1 MSLPNT
7 SEWGDI
13 PSSSELFG
21 NEFFGDEL
29 MEMYANG
36 GDDDDHENVISSL
49 LGESHHPSVVT
60 DPTPVK
66 LEVGV
71 VEGGAALSH
80 GQDAHDVDKHPG
92 MLIAMNAAAM
102 DNGLGAL
109 GSSVEFSSPVSV
121 VDHSSAVFYAP
132 VTTMPSVP
140 LAAAPPVAAPA
151 AAAAPAP
158 RAPAPA
164 PVFAA
169 QTVKRPSNTT
179 ESAANKKRRGGGKAP
194 ATSSTGPPAPPKGTR
209 AGAPL
214 RQGARPPPVAPA
226 PGVPPRHMV
235 PGVQP
240 VRKGGGIPHQIVPR
254 PPMVPSTVVSTARV
268 MPPGSSSGMI
278 PKTAVPNGAKH
289 GDPGLKRAPTEADFK
304 DVAQAAVTSLIQNA
318 SSGVN
323 GVPAVKGPVP
333 PMAKP
338 PTTKPTEKIDTST
351 AHINALT
358 SQNWVNACNPVP
370 APVESSGNTGDKAA
384 RNARRAS
391 LSQEERAKQN
401 RDRNREH
408 ARNTR
413 LRKKAYV
420 EELKRTL
427 TEIVAQRDAAELEK
441 RHNAQRER
449 EQREVRFR
457 VMEEFLKL
465 RGRNELNAA
474 RWVAILEDGFTCTLP
489 KTPYRQMVE
498 GEKTNEQ
505 STNSPVSISELEQVL
520 RGASAAMEDSQYL
533 SNFLQLIGGGAN
545 PQHLVQVVFR
555 CERSRFFMDGNVTFM
570 DFTASTAGIVN
581 KGVPNEIVFRGSMR
595 ASFSPASNKLI
606 SVDIMF
612 DTGAITTQLERL
624 GVNTTA
630 DAAAAAAAHE
640 ADALLDSLQMP
651 HFAEN
656 ENGDGNEPPSV
667 SSDES
672 SN

>member
-7 SEWGDI
+7 HEWNDI

-49 LGESHHPSVVT
+49 LGESHLPSATT
-60 DPTPVK
+60 DPSPVK
-66 LEVGV
+66 LED
-71 VEGGAALSH
+71 GAAEVGTVSAH
-80 GQDAHDVDKHPG
+80 GHDDDMDKHPG

-109 GSSVEFSSPVSV
+109 GSSMEFSSPVSV
-121 VDHSSAVFYAP
+121 VDHSSAPVYAP
-132 VTTMPSVP
+132 ATTVP
-140 LAAAPPVAAPA
+140 AAAPPMPAPA
-151 AAAAPAP
+151 ALVVAAAPAS
-158 RAPAPA
+158 RAAAPAVA
-164 PVFAA
+164 
-169 QTVKRPSNTT
+169 KRPSNPT
-179 ESAANKKRRGGGKAP
+179 ESATNKKRRGGGKAT
-194 ATSSTGPPAPPKGTR
+194 ATVPTGALASPKGNR

-214 RQGARPPPVAPA
+214 RPAARPPHTAPA
-226 PGVPPRHMV
+226 PGMPPQMI
-235 PGVQP
+235 PGVHP

-254 PPMVPSTVVSTARV
+254 PTVVPSTVVSAARV
-268 MPPGSSSGMI
+268 MPPGSSSGMMA
-278 PKTAVPNGAKH
+278 KTTANVAKPC
-289 GDPGLKRAPTEADFK
+289 DPGLKRAPTEADFK

-318 SSGVN
+318 SNGVN
-323 GVPAVKGPVP
+323 GVPVAKGPVP

-370 APVESSGNTGDKAA
+370 APVESSANNGDKTA

-427 TEIVAQRDAAELEK
+427 TEIVAQRDATELEK

-489 KTPYRQMVE
+489 KTHYRQMVE
-498 GEKTNEQ
+498 SEKTNEL
-505 STNSPVSISELEQVL
+505 STNTSVSISELEQVL

-533 SNFLQLIGGGAN
+533 SNFLQLIGGGVN
-545 PQHLVQVVFR
+545 PQHLVQIVFR

-581 KGVPNEIVFRGSMR
+581 KGVPNEIVFRGTMR

-612 DTGAITTQLERL
+612 DTGAITYQLERL
-624 GVNTTA
+624 GVTINA
-630 DAAAAAAAHE
+630 EAANAAAAAAAHE

-656 ENGDGNEPPSV
+656 DHDGGNEPPSV

-672 SN
+672 SS